1 MASCCLLTIE
11 FIYPFS
17 LKKNSW
23 TPPSGID
30 LSGKREEKDES
41 ERREEVEE
49 EEEEEE
55 HDGGGEV
62 ETRKSLLWLENFLP
76 NFR

>member
-1 MASCCLLTIE
+1 L
-11 FIYPFS
+11 IYR
-17 LKKNSW
+17 
-23 TPPSGID
+23 G
-30 LSGKREEKDES
+30 REERKT
-41 ERREEVEE
+41 RARGEEVEE

-55 HDGGGEV
+55 EHDGEV